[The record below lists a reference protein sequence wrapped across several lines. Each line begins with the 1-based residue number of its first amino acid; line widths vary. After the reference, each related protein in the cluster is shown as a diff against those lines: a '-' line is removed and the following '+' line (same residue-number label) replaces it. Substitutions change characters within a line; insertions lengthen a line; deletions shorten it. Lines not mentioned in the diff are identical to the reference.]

1 MYILHIEDEPSDAAL
16 VDRYLRTTSH
26 QYQNA
31 TTIETAWEM
40 LQNQPDIVL
49 VDMIL
54 NHARNGFKFV
64 QDLRHQGYQKP
75 IVAITGLV
83 LDKEIKQCYSAG
95 CNAVLIKP
103 FSINELI
110 TILDKYIS

>member
-1 MYILHIEDEPSDAAL
+1 MHILHIEDEPSDAAL
-16 VDRYLRTTSH
+16 VDRYLRTTHH

-31 TTIETAWEM
+31 TTIEAAWEM
-40 LQNQPDIVL
+40 IQNKPDIVL
-49 VDMIL
+49 VDMII
-54 NHARNGFKFV
+54 NHVRNGFKFV

-83 LDKEIKQCYSAG
+83 LDKEIKQCYTAG

-103 FSINELI
+103 FSIDALIATLNE
-110 TILDKYIS
+110 YIS